1 MNTEL
6 QSTIP
11 APSQLLD
18 FTGRTVIVTG
28 AGSGIGTGIAL
39 RFAQAGAKVVLGYR
53 TSEGSAKELVESL
66 QKSGGTALA
75 IRADVSTHEGAQNLI
90 QKAADAFGALDV
102 LINNAGSY
110 PLAGLLEMTPEQWDS
125 VINNNLRSVHLC
137 TQAAARHMTAQGRGG
152 AVVNIA
158 SIEAANPA
166 PLHAHYNAAKAGVVM
181 YTRSAAQELGTHG
194 IRVNCISPGLI
205 WREGLDE
212 AWPEG
217 VNAYTRAVPLKRLG
231 QYDDVADACLFLAS
245 PAARWI
251 TGADLVVDGGI
262 MTHRIY

>member
-1 MNTEL
+1 MNTEM
-6 QSTIP
+6 QSAIP

-18 FTGRTVIVTG
+18 FSGKTVMITG

-39 RFAQAGAKVVLGYR
+39 RFAQAGAKVVIGYR
-53 TSEGSAKELVESL
+53 NSESGAAEVVAAV
-66 QKSGGTALA
+66 QKSGGQALA
-75 IRADVSTHEGAQNLI
+75 VRADVSTADGAQLLV
-90 QKAADAFGALDV
+90 QQAVDAFGAVEV

-110 PLAGLLEMTPEQWDS
+110 PLAGLMEMTPEQWDD
-125 VINNNLRSVHLC
+125 VINDNLRSVHLC
-137 TQAAARHMTAQGRGG
+137 TQAAARHMAAHGKGG

-166 PLHAHYNAAKAGVVM
+166 PLHAHYDTAKAGVVM
-181 YTRSAAQELGTHG
+181 YTRSAAQELGAHG
-194 IRVNCISPGLI
+194 IRVNCVSPGLI

-212 AWPEG
+212 AWPDG

-231 QYDDVADACLFLAS
+231 RYEDVADACLFLAS

-251 TGADLVVDGGI
+251 TGAELVVDGGV
-262 MTHRIY
+262 MTHRTY